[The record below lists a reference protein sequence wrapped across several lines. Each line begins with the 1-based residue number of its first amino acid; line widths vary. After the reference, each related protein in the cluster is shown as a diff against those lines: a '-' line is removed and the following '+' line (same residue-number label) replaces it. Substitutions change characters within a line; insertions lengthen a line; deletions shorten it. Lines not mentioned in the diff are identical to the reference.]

1 MVLSKMRQAVCCF
14 RGGKYRDLRRL
25 TLDRHEMVSAL
36 SHHACILSNSQIESV
51 VCLGPALHEMIVT
64 HITSFSRAE
73 PSAGFSIT
81 MRKQHCWM
89 QVNANTAAKRAASL
103 SNLQTFISVAA
114 FTSRLLTSCPKAL
127 FQPWAKTFTV
137 TCMNYAR
144 RYPMLSGLYRL
155 LTAGL
160 QSVMA
165 TDSAGTAITT
175 WFCNCCWDHRKKV
188 LGSAFLF

>member
-1 MVLSKMRQAVCCF
+1 M
-14 RGGKYRDLRRL
+14 
-25 TLDRHEMVSAL
+25 
-36 SHHACILSNSQIESV
+36 
-51 VCLGPALHEMIVT
+51 VCLGPALHILIVT
-64 HITSFSRAE
+64 NMTYFSRAE
-73 PSAGFSIT
+73 PSAGFSVS
-81 MRKQHCWM
+81 MQKPCWM

-103 SNLQTFISVAA
+103 SNLQTFISVAD
-114 FTSRLLTSCPKAL
+114 FTSRLLTACPKAL

-160 QSVMA
+160 QSLMA

-175 WFCNCCWDHRKKV
+175 WIHDCCWDHRKK
-188 LGSAFLF
+188 LLAFAPFF